1 MFFSVIV
8 PVYKVEP
15 YLRQCVDSILAQTYA
30 DFELILVD
38 DGSPDACGAICDGYA
53 QADSRVRVI
62 HKQNGGL
69 VSARQAGTEIA
80 QGEYVVNIDSDDWIM
95 PNMLES
101 AHELLLTYNV
111 DMISFGITYY
121 RMGRRGDCRVAAA
134 EPVAEGL
141 YLRKDMERDI
151 LPKILMN
158 KDGGHMLYYLCGKV
172 FRHEKL
178 RPFQMAVDREISLGE
193 DVTCV
198 TPYYLS
204 CESVYISHSPMYCCR
219 AREDSDS
226 RSFRPVQYR
235 QLALGVEALQ
245 NMDGSVLPDFQEQV
259 LRYGCFSS
267 FVLLVSAAHS
277 GASDQLPQ
285 IRKALAEPVLHN
297 AIESAN
303 FRKLTVKTRA
313 AIHLMRRGRIAAAY
327 RLLRLCEKIKNIL

>member
-8 PVYKVEP
+8 PVYKVEA

-38 DGSPDACGAICDGYA
+38 DGSPDACGVICDGCA

-80 QGEYVVNIDSDDWIM
+80 QGEFVVNVDSDDWIA
-95 PNMLES
+95 PTMLET
-101 AHELLLTYNV
+101 AHDLLLKYNV
-111 DMISFGITYY
+111 DMICFSVSYY
-121 RMGRRGDCRVAAA
+121 YSKRTETVT
-134 EPVAEGL
+134 EPTAEGL
-141 YLRKDMERDI
+141 YLREDLKRDI
-151 LPKILMN
+151 LPKILLGP
-158 KDGGHMLYYLCGKV
+158 DGGHMLYYLCGKV
-172 FRHEKL
+172 FRREKL
-178 RPFQMAVDREISLGE
+178 RPFQMSVNREISLGE
-193 DVTCV
+193 DVTCL

-204 CESVYISHSPMYCCR
+204 CESVYVSHAPMYCCR

-245 NMDGSVLPDFQEQV
+245 NISSPDLPDFQEQV
-259 LRYGCFSS
+259 LRYGCFLS

-277 GASDQLPQ
+277 GAADKLPQ
-285 IRKALAEPVLHN
+285 IRKALAEPVLRN
-297 AIESAN
+297 AIERAS
-303 FRKLTVKTRA
+303 FGKLTIKTR
-313 AIHLMRRGRIAAAY
+313 ISIFLMRRGHIGTAY
-327 RLLRLCEKIKNIL
+327 WFLRLCEKIKNILSKGV